1 MCATFLCRYV
11 NSRAFSNKLV
21 RMMVTELPKIGG
33 RIPIEKFHVSRLNVR
48 AGEDFGVSEEDQ
60 RLIANLRHGKIIGP
74 FKARLEGNGYGVF
87 VGRRRFLA
95 RKTAGA
101 KSFIVGIDFLIEDVS
116 EAEAREASLT
126 ENLEILRK
134 TMDPV
139 TRAKQLNEIISFS
152 TEGLRGT
159 ARRLGIPAS
168 NLSEWLK
175 ILQLSPKMQEA
186 VARELLGYTEAMKL
200 ARMGLGVEL
209 QDKLAEVLE
218 NEGAD
223 VFWKELSRLSTDKI
237 KRGAPRGVYKVD
249 RIMWDKLNREEMG
262 YYEIVR
268 KVAQAKGMKTP
279 DYIKDFVTKH
289 IDEIKQEL
297 T

>member
-1 MCATFLCRYV
+1 
-11 NSRAFSNKLV
+11 
-21 RMMVTELPKIGG
+21 MMVTELPKIGD
-33 RIPIEKFHVSRLNVR
+33 RIPIKNFHVSKLNVR
-48 AGEDFGVSEEDQ
+48 AGEEFGKGEEDQ

-101 KSFIVGIDFLIEDVS
+101 KSFIVGVDCLVEDVS

-126 ENLEILRK
+126 ENLEVLRK

-152 TEGLRGT
+152 SEGLRGT

-175 ILQLSPKMQEA
+175 ILELSPKMQEA
-186 VARELLGYTEAMKL
+186 VAEGFLGYTEAMKL
-200 ARMGLGVEL
+200 ARMRLGVDL
-209 QDKLAEVLE
+209 QDKLVEVLK

-223 VFWKELSRLSTDKI
+223 AFWKELNRLSTDKM
-237 KRGAPRGVYKVD
+237 KRGIPRGVYKID
-249 RIMWDKLNREEMG
+249 RIMWDKRNRKEIG
-262 YYEIVR
+262 CYEIVR
-268 KVAQAKGMKTP
+268 KVAQSKGMKTP
-279 DYIKDFVTKH
+279 DYIKDFVRRH

>member
-1 MCATFLCRYV
+1 
-11 NSRAFSNKLV
+11 
-21 RMMVTELPKIGG
+21 
-33 RIPIEKFHVSRLNVR
+33 
-48 AGEDFGVSEEDQ
+48 
-60 RLIANLRHGKIIGP
+60 
-74 FKARLEGNGYGVF
+74 
-87 VGRRRFLA
+87 
-95 RKTAGA
+95 
-101 KSFIVGIDFLIEDVS
+101 
-116 EAEAREASLT
+116 
-126 ENLEILRK
+126 LEILRK
-134 TMDPV
+134 TMNPV

-175 ILQLSPKMQEA
+175 ILELSPKMQEA
-186 VARELLGYTEAMKL
+186 VAKELLGYTEAMKL
-200 ARMGLGVEL
+200 ARMKLGLEL

-223 VFWKELSRLSTDKI
+223 VFWKELSRLSTDKM
-237 KRGAPRGVYKVD
+237 KRGIPKGVYKID
-249 RIMWDKLNREEMG
+249 RIMWDKRNRKEMDD
-262 YYEIVR
+262 YDIVR

-289 IDEIKQEL
+289 IDDIKQEI